1 MNKYLKNIGLKSR
14 LSSKNLF
21 MEKIGEKAKFA
32 SLNLSRLNIS
42 KKNSVLKQFS
52 QYLKANE
59 QSILNA
65 NKKDIANAKSKK
77 IKDSM
82 IARLELSSKKISQ
95 IRSSIDQ
102 IVKFKDPTG
111 KTLSSWKRPNGLII
125 KKVSIPIGVIGIIYE
140 SRPNVTSD
148 VSALCFKS
156 GNVVILRGGSEA
168 FHSNKILA
176 KLFRKALKKKKCNEN
191 CVQFVQSKER
201 RHVDY
206 LLSGMKNYVD
216 LIIPRGGKSLVK
228 KVLKKSSVS
237 IVGHYEGLCHVF
249 VDREADLSTAIKVVK
264 NSKMR
269 NVSICGAAETLL
281 IDKMC
286 LKTHCKPILDQLG
299 TLGCKIIGDKII
311 RKFISGKMKIA
322 TEKDWKTEYLSPT
335 ISVKSVNG
343 VEDAI
348 NHINKYGSSHTDSIV
363 TKNKKTA
370 KKFLS
375 SINSSIAVHN
385 ASTQFADGGEFGFG
399 AEVGISTNKLHPR
412 GPIGLDQL
420 TTYKYILEGK
430 GQIRK

>member
-1 MNKYLKNIGLKSR
+1 M
-14 LSSKNLF
+14 SKNSF
-21 MEKIGEKAKFA
+21 MEKIGKKAKVA
-32 SLNLSRLNIS
+32 SQDLLKLDIN
-42 KKNSVLKQFS
+42 KKNSVLKQFA
-52 QYLKANE
+52 QYLKINE
-59 QSILNA
+59 RSILNA
-65 NKKDIANAKSKK
+65 NKKDLSIAKSKK
-77 IKDSM
+77 IKKSM
-82 IARLELSSKKISQ
+82 IDRLELNSKKILQ
-95 IRSSIDQ
+95 IRNSIEK
-102 IVKFKDPTG
+102 IVKFKDPTN
-111 KTLSSWKRPNGLII
+111 KILSSWKRPNGLII
-125 KKVSIPIGVIGIIYE
+125 KKTSIPIGVIGIIYE

-176 KLFRKALKKKKCNEN
+176 KLFRKALKKKKCNQN
-191 CVQFVQSKER
+191 CVQFVQSKKR
-201 RHVDY
+201 QHVDY
-206 LLSGMKNYVD
+206 LLSSMENHVD
-216 LIIPRGGKSLVK
+216 LIIPRGGKSLIK

-237 IVGHYEGLCHVF
+237 IIGHYEGLCHVF
-249 VDREADLSTAIKVVK
+249 VDRDSNLNTAIKVVK

-286 LKTHCKPILDQLG
+286 LKTHCKPILDHLVA
-299 TLGCKIIGDKII
+299 LGCKIIGDKVI
-311 RKFISGKMKIA
+311 RKFISKKIKIA
-322 TEKDWKTEYLSPT
+322 TEKDWKTEYLSPI

-343 VEDAI
+343 VEEAI
-348 NHINKYGSSHTDSIV
+348 NHINKYGSSHTDSII

-375 SINSSIAVHN
+375 NIKSSIAVHN

-412 GPIGLDQL
+412 GPIGLEQL
-420 TTYKYILEGK
+420 TTYKYILEGT

>member
-1 MNKYLKNIGLKSR
+1 M
-14 LSSKNLF
+14 SKNLY
-21 MEKIGEKAKFA
+21 MKKIGEKAKLA
-32 SLNLSRLNIS
+32 SLNLSNLNIN
-42 KKNSVLKQFS
+42 KRNSVLKQFS

-59 QSILNA
+59 KSILSA
-65 NKKDIANAKSKK
+65 NKKDIANAKFKK

-82 IARLELSSKKISQ
+82 LDRLKLNSKKISQ
-95 IRSSIDQ
+95 IRNSIEK
-102 IVKFKDPTG
+102 IAKFKDPVG

-125 KKVSIPIGVIGIIYE
+125 KRMSIPIGVIGIIYE

-156 GNVVILRGGSEA
+156 GNAVILRGGSEA
-168 FHSNKILA
+168 FHSNKILS
-176 KLFRKALKKKKCNEN
+176 KIFKRALKKKKCDEN
-191 CVQFVQSKER
+191 CVQFVER
-201 RHVDY
+201 RGRNHVDY
-206 LLSGMKNYVD
+206 LLSGMKNHVD

-228 KVLKKSSVS
+228 KVLKKSVVS
-237 IVGHYEGLCHVF
+237 IIGHYEGLCHVF
-249 VDREADLSTAIKVVK
+249 VDREADLNMAVEVVK

-269 NVSICGAAETLL
+269 NVSICGATETLL
-281 IDKMC
+281 IDKKC
-286 LKTHCKPILDQLG
+286 LKTHCKPILDQLSK
-299 TLGCKIIGDKII
+299 LGCKIIGDETIK
-311 RKFISGKMKIA
+311 KFISGKMKIA
-322 TEKDWKTEYLSPT
+322 TKKDWETEYLSPT

-343 VEDAI
+343 VVEAI
-348 NHINKYGSSHTDSIV
+348 DHINQYGSSHTDSIV

-375 SINSSIAVHN
+375 NINSSIAIHN

>member
-14 LSSKNLF
+14 LSFKNLF

-65 NKKDIANAKSKK
+65 NKKDITNAKSKK

-82 IARLELSSKKISQ
+82 IARLKLSSKKISQ

-228 KVLKKSSVS
+228 KVLKKSSVA

-249 VDREADLSTAIKVVK
+249 VDREAHLSTAIKIVK

-311 RKFISGKMKIA
+311 RKFISGKMEIA

-375 SINSSIAVHN
+375 SINSSIAIHN

>member
-1 MNKYLKNIGLKSR
+1 M
-14 LSSKNLF
+14 SKNLY
-21 MEKIGEKAKFA
+21 MKKIGEKAKLA
-32 SLNLSRLNIS
+32 SLNLSNLNVN
-42 KKNSVLKQFS
+42 KRNSVLKQFS

-59 QSILNA
+59 KSILSA
-65 NKKDIANAKSKK
+65 NKKDIANAKFKK

-82 IARLELSSKKISQ
+82 IDRLKLNSKKISQ
-95 IRSSIDQ
+95 IRNSIEK
-102 IVKFKDPTG
+102 IAKFKDPVG

-125 KKVSIPIGVIGIIYE
+125 KRMSIPIGVIGIIYE

-156 GNVVILRGGSEA
+156 GNAVILRGGSEA
-168 FHSNKILA
+168 FHSNKILS
-176 KLFRKALKKKKCNEN
+176 KIFKRALKKKKCDEN
-191 CVQFVQSKER
+191 CVQFVEHR
-201 RHVDY
+201 GRNHVDY
-206 LLSGMKNYVD
+206 LLSGMKNHVD

-228 KVLKKSSVS
+228 KVLKKSVVS
-237 IVGHYEGLCHVF
+237 IIGHYEGLCHVF
-249 VDREADLSTAIKVVK
+249 VDREADLNMAVEVVK

-269 NVSICGAAETLL
+269 NVSICGATETLL
-281 IDKMC
+281 IDKKC
-286 LKTHCKPILDQLG
+286 LKTHCKPILDQLSK
-299 TLGCKIIGDKII
+299 LGCKIIGDETIK
-311 RKFISGKMKIA
+311 KFISGKMKIA
-322 TEKDWKTEYLSPT
+322 TKKDWETEYLSPT

-343 VEDAI
+343 VVEAI
-348 NHINKYGSSHTDSIV
+348 DHINRYGSSHTDSIV

-375 SINSSIAVHN
+375 NINSSIAIHN

>member
-1 MNKYLKNIGLKSR
+1 M
-14 LSSKNLF
+14 SKNLY
-21 MEKIGEKAKFA
+21 MKKIGEKAKLA
-32 SLNLSRLNIS
+32 SLNLSNLNVN
-42 KKNSVLKQFS
+42 KRNSVLKQFS

-59 QSILNA
+59 KSILSA
-65 NKKDIANAKSKK
+65 NKKDIANAKFKK

-82 IARLELSSKKISQ
+82 IDRLKLNSKKISQ
-95 IRSSIDQ
+95 IRNSIEK
-102 IVKFKDPTG
+102 IVKFKDPVG

-125 KKVSIPIGVIGIIYE
+125 KKMSIPIGVIGIIYE

-156 GNVVILRGGSEA
+156 GNAVILRGGSEA
-168 FHSNKILA
+168 FHSNKILS
-176 KLFRKALKKKKCNEN
+176 KIFKRALKKKKCDEN
-191 CVQFVQSKER
+191 CVQFVEHR
-201 RHVDY
+201 DRNHVDY

-228 KVLKKSSVS
+228 KVLKKSVVS
-237 IVGHYEGLCHVF
+237 IIGHYEGLCHVF
-249 VDREADLSTAIKVVK
+249 VDREADLSMAVEVVK

-269 NVSICGAAETLL
+269 NVSICGATETLL
-281 IDKMC
+281 IDKKC
-286 LKTHCKPILDQLG
+286 LKTHCKPILDQLSK
-299 TLGCKIIGDKII
+299 LGCKIIGDETIK
-311 RKFISGKMKIA
+311 KFISGKMKIA
-322 TEKDWKTEYLSPT
+322 TKKDWETEYLSPT

-343 VEDAI
+343 VVEAI
-348 NHINKYGSSHTDSIV
+348 DHINRYGSSHTDSIV

-375 SINSSIAVHN
+375 NINSSIAIHN

-420 TTYKYILEGK
+420 TTYKYILKGK

>member
-1 MNKYLKNIGLKSR
+1 M
-14 LSSKNLF
+14 SKNLY
-21 MEKIGEKAKFA
+21 MDKIGEKAKLA
-32 SLNLSRLNIS
+32 SLHLSNVNID
-42 KKNSVLKQFS
+42 KRNSVLKQFS
-52 QYLKANE
+52 QYLKTNA
-59 QSILNA
+59 QSILNS
-65 NKKDIANAKSKK
+65 NKKDISNAKSKK

-82 IARLELSSKKISQ
+82 IDRLKLNNKKIAQ
-95 IRSSIDQ
+95 IRNSIEE
-102 IVKFKDPTG
+102 IIKFKDPTD

-191 CVQFVQSKER
+191 CVQFIQSKER

-286 LKTHCKPILDQLG
+286 LKTHCKPILDQLSA
-299 TLGCKIIGDKII
+299 LGCKIIGDKII

-322 TEKDWKTEYLSPT
+322 TEKDWETEYLSPT
-335 ISVKSVNG
+335 ISVKSVSG

-399 AEVGISTNKLHPR
+399 AEVGISTSKLHPR

>member
-1 MNKYLKNIGLKSR
+1 M
-14 LSSKNLF
+14 SKNSF
-21 MEKIGEKAKFA
+21 MKKIGEKAKFA
-32 SLNLSRLNIS
+32 SLNLSRLNINR
-42 KKNSVLKQFS
+42 KNSVLKQFS
-52 QYLKANE
+52 NYLKTYE
-59 QSILNA
+59 RLILNA
-65 NKKDIANAKSKK
+65 NKKDVSNAKSKK

-82 IARLELSSKKISQ
+82 IDRLELNSKKISQ
-95 IRSSIDQ
+95 IRSSIDK

-176 KLFRKALKKKKCNEN
+176 KLFRKALKKKRCNEN
-191 CVQFVQSKER
+191 CVQFVQSKKKH
-201 RHVDY
+201 HVDY
-206 LLSGMKNYVD
+206 LLSDMKNYID
-216 LIIPRGGKSLVK
+216 LIIPRGGKNLVK

-249 VDREADLSTAIKVVK
+249 VDREADLKIAIKVVK

-286 LKTHCKPILDQLG
+286 LKTHCKPIINQLRA
-299 TLGCKIIGDKII
+299 LGCKIIGDKII
-311 RKFISGKMKIA
+311 RKFISGKIKIA
-322 TEKDWKTEYLSPT
+322 TDEDWKTEYLSPT
-335 ISVKSVNG
+335 ISVKSVSG

-348 NHINKYGSSHTDSIV
+348 NHINKYGSSHTDSII

-399 AEVGISTNKLHPR
+399 AEVGISTSKLHPR
-412 GPIGLDQL
+412 GPIGLEQL

>member
-1 MNKYLKNIGLKSR
+1 M
-14 LSSKNLF
+14 SKNSF
-21 MEKIGEKAKFA
+21 MKKIGKKARFA

-52 QYLKANE
+52 QYLKTNE
-59 QSILNA
+59 RSILNA
-65 NKKDIANAKSKK
+65 NKKDVSNAKSKK

-82 IARLELSSKKISQ
+82 INRLKLSSEKISQ
-95 IRSSIDQ
+95 IKSSIDK

-176 KLFRKALKKKKCNEN
+176 KLFKKALKKKKCDEN
-191 CVQFVQSKER
+191 CVQFVESKDR
-201 RHVDY
+201 KHVDY
-206 LLSGMKNYVD
+206 LLSRMKNYID
-216 LIIPRGGKSLVK
+216 LIIPRGGKGLVK
-228 KVLKKSSVS
+228 KVLKKSSFS
-237 IVGHYEGLCHVF
+237 IIGHYEGLCHVF
-249 VDREADLSTAIKVVK
+249 VDKDADLSTAIKIVK

-286 LKTHCKPILDQLG
+286 LKTHCKPILDHLSK
-299 TLGCKIIGDKII
+299 LGCKIIGDRKIK
-311 RKFISGKMKIA
+311 KFIYGKMKIA
-322 TEKDWKTEYLSPT
+322 TEKDWKTEYLSPI

-343 VEDAI
+343 VTEAI
-348 NHINKYGSSHTDSIV
+348 DHINQYGSSHTDSIV
-363 TKNKKTA
+363 TKNRKTA

-375 SINSSIAVHN
+375 NINSSIVIHN

-399 AEVGISTNKLHPR
+399 AEVGISTSKLHPR

-420 TTYKYILEGK
+420 TTYKYILE
-430 GQIRK
+430 